1 MMYLDTSLKK
11 KYVTVMRQLMN
22 VNSLFK
28 HAQHFRFS
36 PCLGDLF
43 YRRVWLVM
51 SFQGVYVP
59 LCIATAGET
68 RVICGENQTHKLMLF
83 ILWNFEMLFSY

>member
-22 VNSLFK
+22 VNSLCK
-28 HAQHFRFS
+28 HAQRFRFS

-43 YRRVWLVM
+43 YRCVWLVM

-59 LCIATAGET
+59 LCIE
-68 RVICGENQTHKLMLF
+68 
-83 ILWNFEMLFSY
+83 